1 MSPALSGA
9 AIAAFLQRPLLGEDL
24 LITSGPADLATSGPG
39 DLVWAR
45 GASVELAEQL
55 RARAPALCICD
66 PRLAEAL
73 QQTQPPVPAIPVER
87 PRLSFIRVLQTFYA
101 PRPPSGPL
109 LHPTALIDPAAR
121 LGQDV
126 RVGPYARIGAEAV
139 VGDGCQIGAGV
150 HIEGAVTL
158 GQRCVIKANSVLG
171 GQGFGFEYDEDGEP
185 LHFPHIGRIVIED
198 DVWLG
203 ACTTVERAGLGVTF
217 IGRGAKVDDLV
228 QVGHNC
234 AIGAGTL
241 VMANV
246 VFCGGARVGARCWIA
261 PGALIKQKV
270 IVGDRVTVG
279 LGAVVL
285 RDVPDGATVAGV
297 PARALGQ

>member
-1 MSPALSGA
+1 MKTLTGA
-9 AIAAFLQRPLLGEDL
+9 AIAAFLERPLWGEDRP
-24 LITSGPADLATSGPG
+24 ITAPADLSACGPG
-39 DLVWAR
+39 ALVWAR
-45 GASVELAEQL
+45 GAAPETAALL
-55 RARAPALCICD
+55 RQRGAALCICE
-66 PRLAEAL
+66 PALAEAL
-73 QQTQPPVPAIPVER
+73 QPVVPAVVADR
-87 PRLSFIRVLQTFYA
+87 PRLSFIRVLQAFYA
-101 PRPPSGPL
+101 PRAPAGPL
-109 LHPTALIDPAAR
+109 IHPTALIDPEAR
-121 LGQDV
+121 LGEGV
-126 RVGPYARIGAEAV
+126 RVGPYARIGGEAV
-139 VGDGCQIGAGV
+139 IGAGSSIGAGV
-150 HIEGAVTL
+150 HIEGAVAL
-158 GQRCVIKANSVLG
+158 GRRCVIKANSVLG
-171 GQGFGFEYDEDGEP
+171 GQGFGFEYDEDGAP

-234 AIGAGTL
+234 AIGEGTL

-270 IVGDRVTVG
+270 VVGDGVTVG

-285 RDVPDGATVAGV
+285 RDVPDRATVAGV
-297 PARALGQ
+297 PARALRER